1 MQARILSERVA
12 MPKAQRRCIFCRGTG
27 LTKEHVWADW
37 LKGYIPKDMTDYS
50 SLSATVH
57 ETHAEFGHQKH
68 GGDLRS
74 RTLRVVCKSCN
85 NGWMSQ
91 LQQRA
96 KPYLLPLILGDVT
109 AFDARAQEILS
120 AWVAMFVMVAEHFDR
135 YKVVSSQKERRFLW
149 KNQKTPSNW
158 KIWIGDFQKKNWK
171 GLLARFC
178 VPISS
183 KKHRI
188 KRMDNRLPRPNTQA
202 VTFVVGR
209 LYVHVVSSVTD
220 IFEDWHLYR
229 PDLLVQIWPV
239 RRNIVAWPLTTM
251 TDRDADGIA
260 AAFHHFSDEV
270 GRRMVERS
278 WAR

>member
-1 MQARILSERVA
+1 
-12 MPKAQRRCIFCRGTG
+12 MPIAQRRCIFCRGAG
-27 LTKEHVWADW
+27 LSREHIWADW
-37 LKGYIPKDMTDYS
+37 LKRYIPKNMTNYD

-57 ETHAEFGHQKH
+57 ETHAEFRHRRH

-96 KPYLLPLILGDVT
+96 KPYLLPLIAGDVT

-135 YKVVSSQKERRFLW
+135 YKVVSSQQERRFLW
-149 KNQKTPSNW
+149 KNQKAPSNW
-158 KIWIGDFQKKNWK
+158 KIWIGDYQKENWK

-188 KRMDNRLPRPNTQA
+188 KRMDNGLPRPNTQA

-209 LYVHVVSSVTD
+209 LYVHVASSATD
-220 IFEDWHLYR
+220 IFEHWHLNR

-239 RRNIVAWPLTTM
+239 RRNIVAWPPTTM
-251 TDRDADGIA
+251 TDRDADRIA
-260 AAFHHFSDEV
+260 GAFHRSSDEM
-270 GRRMVERS
+270 GQRMVERS
-278 WAR
+278 WAAR

>member
-1 MQARILSERVA
+1 MQVRILSERVA

-57 ETHAEFGHQKH
+57 ETHAEFGHKKH

-74 RTLRVVCKSCN
+74 RTLRDVCKSCN

-96 KPYLLPLILGDVT
+96 KPYLLPLVFGDVT

-135 YKVVSSQKERRFLW
+135 YKVVSSQKERSFLW
-149 KNQKTPSNW
+149 KRQKAPANW
-158 KIWIGDFQKKNWK
+158 KIWIGDFEKKNWK
-171 GLLARFC
+171 GHLARFC

-188 KRMDNRLPRPNTQA
+188 KRMDNGLPRPNTQA

-209 LYVHVVSSVTD
+209 LYVHVASPVTD
-220 IFEDWHLYR
+220 IFEKYR

-239 RRNIVAWPLTTM
+239 RRNIVAWPPTTM
-251 TDRDADGIA
+251 TDRDADRIA
-260 AAFHHFSDEV
+260 AAFHRFSGEV